1 MMTDYI
7 KLIRVPNLIFIAGIQ
22 LLMHFCIVTPIV
34 NAYGI
39 ELGIELEPSMSLAQL
54 ILLIVATVFIAAG
67 GYIINDYFDIR
78 IDEINKP
85 DTQIVGKSISR
96 KQAMFFYQAM
106 SAIGVAAGLL
116 LSYSAGSLTYA
127 FIFLMTLGLLWFYS
141 SSYKRQLVVGN
152 SIVAI
157 LAAMTLFIVALFENR
172 FLLLEYGPSEEL
184 VLISNSIMG
193 WIGGFSLFA
202 FLWTFIRE
210 IIKDI
215 EDEEGDREMESHT
228 FPVVLGIAKTRI
240 LLYIL
245 ITTTLGIG
253 AYMVFFVVPLESSLS
268 WRYYLCGI
276 VIPAIILMYLI
287 YKAKDKEDYRT
298 SAHVAKVIMV
308 IGTLYSLLV
317 WYLM

>member
-1 MMTDYI
+1 MIIDYI
-7 KLIRVPNLIFIAGIQ
+7 KLIRIPTLIFIAGIQ

-34 NAYGI
+34 NAHGI
-39 ELGIELEPSMSLAQL
+39 EPSMGLFQL

-85 DTQIVGKSISR
+85 DTQIVGKSVSR

-116 LSYSAGSLTYA
+116 LSYYAKSLTYA

-141 SSYKRQLVVGN
+141 SSYKRQLVIGN

-157 LAAMTLFIVALFENR
+157 LAAITLFIVALFENR

-210 IIKDI
+210 VIKDI

-245 ITTTLGIG
+245 ITVALGIG
-253 AYMVFFVVPLESSLS
+253 AYMVFFVIPLEGSLS

-287 YKAKDKEDYRT
+287 YKAKDKEEYIQ
-298 SAHVAKVIMV
+298 A
-308 IGTLYSLLV
+308 
-317 WYLM
+317 LM